1 MIFRLFLLTKVII
14 YDNLLTC
21 EKELQ
26 IKNNERMSTESF
38 TTNKKERMQEGVSL
52 AQGEKKHLAGQQLT
66 PRYEVVQQ
74 LKDARKAQDMTQ
86 EVLAERVGTKK
97 SNISR
102 FESGK
107 YNPSLDF
114 LIKVAGSLGKQ
125 VQIRIK

>member
-1 MIFRLFLLTKVII
+1 MLTKVII

-21 EKELQ
+21 EKR
-26 IKNNERMSTESF
+26 IADKKSNERMSTESF